1 MTSSPELAV
10 DPCPPVADTHA
21 KRLKW
26 WIELELQWRAAFQ
39 MAVLRHTE
47 LPTPDELEGL
57 WQTTTLRFAGPEAP
71 HPNLN
76 VELTNCSGL
85 VGMSNLEILIITH
98 HKLEGVNELSTL
110 TNLKSLFLNNNAIRS
125 LAGLEKLTTLEQLYV
140 QVNLI
145 DSLTPIRDLTALRE
159 LYVCLNT
166 IRSLEGLTR
175 KHTKRMKAFFC
186 LPNEHLPD
194 RETLR
199 VERNLGIRC
208 RSL

>member
-10 DPCPPVADTHA
+10 KPCPPVADTHA

-26 WIELELQWRAAFQ
+26 WMNLEPQWRAAFQ
-39 MAVLRHTE
+39 MAVLRHME
-47 LPTPDELEGL
+47 LPTPDELENL
-57 WQTTTLRFAGPEAP
+57 WQTTTLRFAGPKAP

-76 VELTNCSGL
+76 FELTNCSGL
-85 VGMSNLEILIITH
+85 VGMSNLEILVLTH
-98 HKLEGVNELSTL
+98 HKVEEVSELSTL
-110 TNLKSLFLNNNAIRS
+110 TNLKSLFLNNNVIRS
-125 LAGLEKLTTLEQLYV
+125 LAGLEKTTTLEQLYV

-145 DSLTPIRDLTALRE
+145 DSLIPIRNLTTLRE

-166 IRSLEGLTR
+166 IRNLEGITR
-175 KHTKRMKAFFC
+175 KHANQMKAFFC

-194 RETLR
+194 RDVMR
-199 VERNLGIRC
+199 VERTIGIRC